1 VTIQKTPIIVEC
13 SVVFAPRGGLLPDA
27 GTASSLLKAPLANK
41 VDCPDCAA
49 GSVSGHDPAVRENRL
64 Q

>member
-27 GTASSLLKAPLANK
+27 RDGVESSEG
-41 VDCPDCAA
+41 AA
-49 GSVSGHDPAVRENRL
+49 GE
-64 Q
+64 